1 MTSLT
6 SNDNRIKKE
15 GELCLG
21 VLSGIYW
28 ETSPDLKEKLEDGF
42 ELIPEKLRLRIFTEK
57 DRERFTSISPHW
69 ELNAE
74 LGQVNI
80 TVLELEDTSTEE
92 IFGKKFNPFAIAVL
106 AFRLLNAGRIFIDR
120 VVAIEHG
127 VIRRITYPSKPDLL
141 PQYEFGLDDI
151 ENYKAILKKVK
162 TVDFDKNPSFRIA
175 CTRFGRS
182 YLDRFDEDK
191 LVDLCIAFEA
201 LFLKGEYKKSDS
213 GMGQVIGL
221 ACSMLLGNTN
231 NERDVIK
238 ESIERAFSR
247 RNDIVH
253 GKDFN
258 SNRIYNIIPDFE
270 DYLRK
275 SILHLIL

>member
-1 MTSLT
+1 MTSI
-6 SNDNRIKKE
+6 DDMIKRE

-28 ETSPDLKEKLEDGF
+28 KTSPDLREKLEKGF

-57 DRERFTSISPHW
+57 DRERFTSISPHF

-74 LGQVNI
+74 RGQENI
-80 TVLELEDTSTEE
+80 TVLELEDTSTDE
-92 IFGKKFNPFAIAVL
+92 IFGKEFDPFAIALL
-106 AFRLLNAGRIFIDR
+106 AFRLLKVGGIFIDR
-120 VVAIEHG
+120 VIAIEHG
-127 VIRRITYPSKPDLL
+127 VIRRITYPSEPDLL
-141 PQYEFGLDDI
+141 PRYEFGLDDI
-151 ENYKAILKKVK
+151 ENYKVILRKVK
-162 TVDFDKNPSFRIA
+162 TVDLDKFSSFRIA

-201 LFLKGEYKKSDS
+201 LFLEGEYKKSDI

-221 ACSMLLGNTN
+221 ACSMLLGKTTD
-231 NERDVIK
+231 ERNKIK
-238 ESIERAFSR
+238 KLIALAFSR
-247 RNDIVH
+247 RNDVVH

-258 SNRIYNIIPDFE
+258 FDQIYNIIPDFE

-275 SILHLIL
+275 SIFNLIL